1 MIRNEGIAMADEQN
15 QGNTIINQG
24 TTIDNLPGLD
34 GMTPTQKQA
43 FIDSAFVPIRGTI
56 SGEMSTR
63 KVTGS
68 DLAASGENRIE
79 SISVNRTPIEPDA
92 HKNVNIT
99 IPDPVTADNETI
111 EEGENGLRVVN
122 PLPPNDTERRQL
134 LGADGG
140 SPDWFELGVGL
151 QFEGDNTIGIAYGGG
166 TGGLAY
172 TPDYPKELYVKLDQ
186 ETLGLN
192 SNDQITVRHD
202 DTLKQNYDNPYD
214 GELSVAVPVPD
225 PLDARLPADNGSILT
240 YDEDDGVI
248 WNSTTDFFNNNTD
261 LEIFNV
267 NNGQLSL
274 NWDLIDGSGGLCVFH
289 NSRDTLGV
297 ALHDAG
303 GINMS
308 SNGDLYVGTDN
319 TLVTHEKVGTN
330 DTYLSVAVPVPD
342 PEEHNA
348 EEGDVLTFDGTDVV
362 WDAPA
367 FTLPTADN
375 YDNYKVLTVTVD
387 NQGNPSYHWDRR
399 VQYVYAGLGLRET
412 SSSAA
417 DVQATLAIDT
427 YNAHDG
433 DVMCYDSSKDPE
445 VFWSDRITLL
455 EARVAALEDALNGN
469 QFSVNGNTPTVNG
482 YTPTINQ

>member
-68 DLAASGENRIE
+68 DLAASGENKID
-79 SISVNRTPIEPDA
+79 SISVAGTTIEPVN
-92 HKNVNIT
+92 KNVNIPLAT
-99 IPDPVTADNETI
+99 TVAAGAMSSTDKSKLDNLVNIKSIGTMLDMN
-111 EEGENGLRVVN
+111 ENGTLRVSFSGATG
-122 PLPPNDTERRQL
+122 PLYVDIS
-134 LGADGG
+134 D
-140 SPDWFELGVGL
+140 
-151 QFEGDNTIGIAYGGG
+151 G
-166 TGGLAY
+166 TGGYDLAY
-172 TPDYPKELYVKLDQ
+172 
-186 ETLGLN
+186 
-192 SNDQITVRHD
+192 D
-202 DTLKQNYDNPYD
+202 DTLTTTYHQ
-214 GELSVAVPVPD
+214 GEEKPNRLSVAVPVPD
-225 PLDARLPADNGSILT
+225 PLDERLPADNGSMLT

-248 WNSTTDFFNNNTD
+248 WTSPAEFWRDNIDYDTHD
-261 LEIFNV
+261 V
-267 NNGQLSL
+267 NDDGKLTL
-274 NWDLIDGSGGLCVFH
+274 NWNIIDGSGGLRLYNGSITTVGVDL
-289 NSRDTLGV
+289 RD
-297 ALHDAG
+297 DG
-303 GINMS
+303 GINLAS
-308 SNGDLYVGTDN
+308 DGELYVQTDN
-319 TLVTHEKVGTN
+319 TLIRHEKVGYG

-367 FTLPTADN
+367 FTPPTADN
-375 YDNYKVLTVTVD
+375 YDNNKVLTVTVD

-399 VQYVYAGLGLRET
+399 VQYVYPGLGLCET

-455 EARVAALEDALNGN
+455 EARVAALEEALGGN
-469 QFSVNGNTPTVNG
+469 SFTVNGNNPTINGDTPTVG
-482 YTPTINQ
+482 